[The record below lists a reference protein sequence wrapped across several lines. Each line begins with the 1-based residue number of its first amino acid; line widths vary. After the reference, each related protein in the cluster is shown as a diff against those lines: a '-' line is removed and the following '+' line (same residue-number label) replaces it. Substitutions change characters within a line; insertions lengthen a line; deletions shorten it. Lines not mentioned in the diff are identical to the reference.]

1 MTTEQPKFGV
11 LDHAF
16 RDMMLEIEHQMR
28 VSRNNFFGNVKLELT
43 YNNGTLSFVR
53 VSSER
58 TMKSDQDKQSGRP
71 KLTQG

>member
-1 MTTEQPKFGV
+1 MSEEKPKFGV

-16 RDMMLEIEHQMR
+16 RDMMLEIEHQFR
-28 VSRNNFFGNVKLELT
+28 ASRNNFFGNVKLELT
-43 YNNGTLSFVR
+43 YNAGNLSFVR

-58 TMKSDQDKQSGRP
+58 TMKSDADKQSGKP

>member
-1 MTTEQPKFGV
+1 VTTEQPKFGV

-28 VSRNNFFGNVKLELT
+28 ASRNNFFGNVKLELT

>member
-1 MTTEQPKFGV
+1 
-11 LDHAF
+11 
-16 RDMMLEIEHQMR
+16 MMLEIEHQMR
-28 VSRNNFFGNVKLELT
+28 ASRNNFFGNVKLELT

>member
-1 MTTEQPKFGV
+1 
-11 LDHAF
+11 
-16 RDMMLEIEHQMR
+16 MLEIEHQMR
-28 VSRNNFFGNVKLELT
+28 ASRNNFFGNVKLELT

-71 KLTQG
+71 KLTHG

>member
-1 MTTEQPKFGV
+1 VTTEQPKFGV